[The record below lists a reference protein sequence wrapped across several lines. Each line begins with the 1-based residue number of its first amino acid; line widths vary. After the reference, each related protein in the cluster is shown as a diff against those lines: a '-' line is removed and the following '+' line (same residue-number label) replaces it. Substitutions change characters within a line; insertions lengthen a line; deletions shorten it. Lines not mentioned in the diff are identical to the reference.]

1 MSNSELKELIYSLEN
16 ILKQDKRFKKNG
28 DNKYKKNIKTLYIN
42 TLQNK
47 KNLIYVNPIVQK
59 QECPIIYEREC
70 PIVQKQECPIVQKQE
85 CPIVQKQECPIVQKQ
100 ECPVVQKQECQV
112 VQKQDHCIDDK
123 IKHLDFLLKVNDQLD
138 DIEKN
143 KIT

>member
-1 MSNSELKELIYSLEN
+1 MSNGELKELIYSLEN
-16 ILKQDKRFKKNG
+16 ILKQDKRFKKNR

-47 KNLIYVNPIVQK
+47 KNLIYVNPVIQK

-70 PIVQKQECPIVQKQE
+70 PIVQKQECP
-85 CPIVQKQECPIVQKQ
+85 
-100 ECPVVQKQECQV
+100 V
-112 VQKQDHCIDDK
+112 VQKQDYCIDDK

-143 KIT
+143 NIT